1 VRRPAVLRRV
11 APFIVLA
18 LVAGGLAAHPA
29 RTPHPAPVP
38 HPPPPPQADNPEWTG
53 DFTFTRIRYGA
64 SSMRRYGRSTW
75 SHDYP
80 DADRNLQVILR
91 EMTSMRPNANG
102 TNVFDLEDAEIFRNP
117 VLYLSEPGFWG
128 ITDEGAR
135 NLREYLLRGGLI
147 IFDDF
152 EAGQWHNFEAQLKR
166 AMPEYALIEIKGDH
180 PVFQSF
186 FRVDDIYVPHPLVRV
201 TPRYYG
207 MFENNDP
214 EGRLLALVN
223 YNSDLAESWEWSAT
237 GFFGVDLTNEAYKLG
252 VNYIIYALTH

>member
-1 VRRPAVLRRV
+1 MRGTAWRNRDGRWPAALRLG
-11 APFIVLA
+11 APFFVLA
-18 LVAGGLAAHPA
+18 LVTGGLAAHPA
-29 RTPHPAPVP
+29 RTPIPAAVP
-38 HPPPPPQADNPEWTG
+38 HPPPPQADNPEWRG

-64 SSMRRYGRSTW
+64 SSMRRFGGSAW
-75 SHDYP
+75 AHDYP

-91 EMTSMRPNANG
+91 EMTSMRPNADG

-152 EAGQWHNFEAQLKR
+152 EAEQWYNFESQLKR
-166 AMPEYALIEIKGDH
+166 AMPEYELIEIEGDH

-186 FRVDDIYVPHPLVRV
+186 FRVVDIYVPHPLVRV
-201 TPRYYG
+201 TPRY
-207 MFENNDP
+207 
-214 EGRLLALVN
+214 
-223 YNSDLAESWEWSAT
+223 
-237 GFFGVDLTNEAYKLG
+237 
-252 VNYIIYALTH
+252 